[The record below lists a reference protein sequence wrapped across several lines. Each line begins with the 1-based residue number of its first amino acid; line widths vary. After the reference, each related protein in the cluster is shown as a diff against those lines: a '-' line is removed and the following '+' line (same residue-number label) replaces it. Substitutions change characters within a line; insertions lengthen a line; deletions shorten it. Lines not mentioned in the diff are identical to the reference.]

1 MINSNKVRNKLT
13 TSNLPFSVISLLLRF
28 SFILFF
34 FLVHQNVLSK
44 EYISEF
50 YYTNSGDIN
59 TLNDAISFS
68 SWKDNFQQENEFK
81 KNIWL
86 KIKISRASIFSG
98 KDVVLKYNDAYIN
111 YIDFWHTNDNGS
123 VIYNYT
129 KGGDNRVNVLH
140 DDFSSY
146 YYCIPIKQIYDS
158 SGWVYI
164 KLKSSLPLKT
174 IPLLFTSSYE
184 VESEF
189 HQQSF
194 LGASI
199 LGAIFLCILIS
210 CCMTRRKNM
219 ISAVSYSMLLINIA
233 IATLYRFGFISYHF
247 TANYPI
253 INKYIHLINIPLG
266 FITSIIFAICSCNLS
281 SSSKKNLKVIIFSY
295 LSLILASGFYSH
307 SMLLSTELLLGTAAT
322 LYLVYICLKE
332 GISGNNKALW
342 FFVSW
347 FVFTLVNAIANL
359 QIMGLLSLK
368 QIGLSIHQFEMLYAI
383 SPMLSICIISMLHA
397 RSINDT
403 INERNRMQVELSNQ
417 LTLYKDLYDN
427 SKEGLCTM
435 SLNGHVIQQNT
446 TFEHITTQK
455 PMLLD
460 HLSQSIIN
468 HTSDAKRANLY
479 NGIKDELQFQGL
491 YLKYY
496 IQQSQTTHHLEVTLE
511 DITQEAT
518 HREHLEYLATTDS
531 TTELYNR
538 RYLTKQLNQLLE
550 KEVPHNALLFLDLDH
565 FKLLN
570 DIAGHS
576 AGDEL
581 LKQIAQQLNSCKCT
595 LSSTDITVARMG
607 GDEFCVLMP
616 FASKSEAEDLANC
629 ILTRLA
635 ELKVS
640 HSGQI
645 FDVSASIGIVL
656 FDTKNAKES
665 DIMSIS
671 DHACYS
677 AKDRGRNGFYT
688 IDMNQRDAL
697 TFRSDMLDSVRL
709 KNAINNQKIHL
720 FCQQLLKISEPDNIY
735 LEILARLEN
744 EEGELIS
751 PFHFIPTA
759 ERYQLMPDI
768 DLYMV
773 NQVLNFSS
781 ANPAFVEEITMVG
794 INLSGQSLID
804 KSFRQRLLLILKQ
817 QTNIPASKLCFEI
830 TETIAITNLHDVANF
845 LAQLKQ
851 LGVNI
856 SIDDF
861 GSGYANYHY
870 LRNLPFDS
878 LKVDGDIIKSLKDDE
893 IGETW
898 VMSMIEI
905 AQKLKV
911 SVVGEFISDQI
922 LYDRCIELGFDFL
935 QGFYIHEPEHLSEY
949 NFALQK
955 KRTISA

>member
-13 TSNLPFSVISLLLRF
+13 ISNLPFSVISLLLRF

-50 YYTNSGDIN
+50 YYTNSSDIN

-68 SWKDNFQQENEFK
+68 SWKDNFQQETEFK

-86 KIKISRASIFSG
+86 KIKISRTSIFSG

-123 VIYNYT
+123 VIYNHT

-146 YYCIPIKQIYDS
+146 YYCIPITQIYDS

-189 HQQSF
+189 HQQLF

-266 FITSIIFAICSCNLS
+266 FVTSIIFAICSCNLS
-281 SSSKKNLKVIIFSY
+281 SSSKKNLRVIIFSY
-295 LSLILASGFYSH
+295 LSLTLTSGFYSH

-332 GISGNNKALW
+332 GISGNKKALW

-403 INERNRMQVELSNQ
+403 INQRNRMQIELSNQ

-455 PMLLD
+455 SMLLD

-468 HTSDAKRANLY
+468 YASGEKRANLY

-496 IQQSQTTHHLEVTLE
+496 IQQSKTTHHLEVTLE

-581 LKQIAQQLNSCKCT
+581 LKQIAQQLNNCKCT

-616 FASKSEAEDLANC
+616 FASKSDAEDFANC

-720 FCQQLLKISEPDNIY
+720 FCQQILKVSEPDNIY

-781 ANPAFVEEITMVG
+781 VNPAFVGDITMVG

-830 TETIAITNLHDVANF
+830 TETIAITNLSDVANF

-905 AQKLKV
+905 AQKLKAP
-911 SVVGEFISDQI
+911 VVGEFISDQI

>member
-1 MINSNKVRNKLT
+1 MKYLTNEKNKFTTPAFSLSTSIQPLT
-13 TSNLPFSVISLLLRF
+13 LIIILLLSLTHNNAF
-28 SFILFF
+28 
-34 FLVHQNVLSK
+34 SK

-50 YYTNSGDIN
+50 YYTNDTDID
-59 TLNDAISFS
+59 TLNDAISFTHWKINS
-68 SWKDNFQQENEFK
+68 SK
-81 KNIWL
+81 KELTNNVWL
-86 KIKISRASIFSG
+86 KIKVPKSNSFSE
-98 KDVVLKYNDAYIN
+98 KEELLKYNDAYIN

-123 VIYNYT
+123 VIYNHT
-129 KGGDNRVNVLH
+129 KGGDNRVSTFH
-140 DDFSSY
+140 EDFSSY
-146 YYCIPIKQIYDS
+146 YYCISIKRRFDS

-164 KLKSSLPLKT
+164 KLKSSLPLNT
-174 IPLLFTSSYE
+174 IPLLFLSKHE
-184 VESEF
+184 IKSEF

-194 LGASI
+194 LGAGI

-219 ISAVSYSMLLINIA
+219 LSAVTYSMLLINIA

-247 TANYPI
+247 TANYPV
-253 INKYIHLINIPLG
+253 INKYIHIINIPLG
-266 FITSIIFAICSCNLS
+266 IITSIIFAICSCNLS
-281 SSSKKNLKVIIFSY
+281 PPSKRNLKVVIFSY
-295 LSLILASGFYSH
+295 LSLTLISSFYSN

-322 LYLVYICLKE
+322 LYLVCICLKE

-342 FFVSW
+342 FFGSW
-347 FVFTLVNAIANL
+347 FIFTLVNAIANL
-359 QIMGLLSLK
+359 QIMGLISFK

-403 INERNRMQVELSNQ
+403 INQRNRMQAELSNQ

-435 SLNGHVIQQNT
+435 SLNGHIIQQNT
-446 TFEHITTQK
+446 AFEHITTQK
-455 PMLLD
+455 PMLLEY
-460 HLSQSIIN
+460 LSQSIIN
-468 HTSDAKRANLY
+468 QAWDEKRTNLY
-479 NGIKDELQFQGL
+479 NGIKEELQFQGL

-538 RYLTKQLNQLLE
+538 RYLTKQLNQLL
-550 KEVPHNALLFLDLDH
+550 KEGVSHNALLFLDLDH

-581 LKQIAQQLNSCKCT
+581 LKQIAQQLNACKCT
-595 LSSTDITVARMG
+595 LSSAKITIARMG

-616 FASKSEAEDLANC
+616 LASKSEAEDLAHC
-629 ILTRLA
+629 ILARLA

-656 FDTKNAKES
+656 FDAKNTKES

-688 IDMNQRDAL
+688 IDMNQSDVL

-720 FCQQLLKISEPDNIY
+720 FCQQILKVSEPKNIY

-744 EEGELIS
+744 EQGKLIS
-751 PFHFIPTA
+751 PFHFISTA

-773 NQVLNFSS
+773 NQFLNFSKNNPSFVS
-781 ANPAFVEEITMVG
+781 AVTMVG

-817 QTNIPASKLCFEI
+817 QKCIPASKLCFEI
-830 TETIAITNLHDVANF
+830 TETIAITNLRDVANF
-845 LAQLKQ
+845 LVQLKQ

-905 AQKLKV
+905 AQKLNV
-911 SVVGEFISDQI
+911 PVVGEFISDQI
-922 LYDRCIELGFDFL
+922 LYDRCIELGFDYL

-949 NFALQK
+949 NFTLQK
-955 KRTISA
+955 KRMIRA

>member
-1 MINSNKVRNKLT
+1 MTYLNNENNTVS
-13 TSNLPFSVISLLLRF
+13 TSTFSLSISLQLLKLII
-28 SFILFF
+28 IL
-34 FLVHQNVLSK
+34 LLSLTHNNALSK

-50 YYTNSGDIN
+50 YYTNDTDID
-59 TLNDAISFS
+59 TLNDAISFTHWKINS
-68 SWKDNFQQENEFK
+68 SK
-81 KNIWL
+81 KELTNNVWL
-86 KIKISRASIFSG
+86 KIKIPKSNSFSE
-98 KDVVLKYNDAYIN
+98 KEELLKYNDAYIN
-111 YIDFWHTNDNGS
+111 YIDFWHTNNSGS
-123 VIYNYT
+123 VIYNHT
-129 KGGDNRVNVLH
+129 KGGDNRVSIFH
-140 DDFSSY
+140 EDFSSY
-146 YYCIPIKQIYDS
+146 YYCISIKRRFDS

-164 KLKSSLPLKT
+164 KLKSSLSLNT
-174 IPLLFTSSYE
+174 IPLLFLSKHE
-184 VESEF
+184 IKSEF

-194 LGASI
+194 LGAGI

-219 ISAVSYSMLLINIA
+219 LSAVTYSMLLINIA

-247 TANYPI
+247 TANYPV
-253 INKYIHLINIPLG
+253 INKYIHIINIPLG
-266 FITSIIFAICSCNLS
+266 IITSIIFAICSCNLS
-281 SSSKKNLKVIIFSY
+281 PPSKRNLKVVIFSY
-295 LSLILASGFYSH
+295 LGLTLISGFYSN

-322 LYLVYICLKE
+322 LYLICICLKE

-342 FFVSW
+342 FFGSW
-347 FVFTLVNAIANL
+347 FIFTLVNAIANL
-359 QIMGLLSLK
+359 QIMGLISFK

-403 INERNRMQVELSNQ
+403 INQRNRMQAELSNQ

-435 SLNGHVIQQNT
+435 SLNGHIIQQNT
-446 TFEHITTQK
+446 AFEHITTQK
-455 PMLLD
+455 PMLLEY
-460 HLSQSIIN
+460 LSQSIIN
-468 HTSDAKRANLY
+468 HAWDAKRTNLY
-479 NGIKDELQFQGL
+479 NGIKEELEFQGL

-496 IQQSQTTHHLEVTLE
+496 IQKSQTTHHLEITLE
-511 DITQEAT
+511 DITQEAM

-538 RYLTKQLNQLLE
+538 RYLTKQLNQLL
-550 KEVPHNALLFLDLDH
+550 KTEVPQNALLFLDLDH

-581 LKQIAQQLNSCKCT
+581 LKQIAQQLNGCKCT

-616 FASKSEAEDLANC
+616 FASKSEAEALANC
-629 ILTRLA
+629 ILTRLG

-665 DIMSIS
+665 DIMAIS

-688 IDMNQRDAL
+688 INMNQCDVL

-720 FCQQLLKISEPDNIY
+720 FCQQILKVSEPNNIY

-744 EEGELIS
+744 EQGKLIS
-751 PFHFIPTA
+751 PFHFISTA

-773 NQVLNFSS
+773 TQVLNFSS
-781 ANPAFVEEITMVG
+781 ANPAFVEEVTMVG

-817 QTNIPASKLCFEI
+817 QKNIPASKLCFEI
-830 TETIAITNLHDVANF
+830 TETIAITNLRDVANF

-905 AQKLKV
+905 AQKLNV
-911 SVVGEFISDQI
+911 PVVGEFISDQI
-922 LYDRCIELGFDFL
+922 LYDRCIELGFDYL

-955 KRTISA
+955 KKLNSA